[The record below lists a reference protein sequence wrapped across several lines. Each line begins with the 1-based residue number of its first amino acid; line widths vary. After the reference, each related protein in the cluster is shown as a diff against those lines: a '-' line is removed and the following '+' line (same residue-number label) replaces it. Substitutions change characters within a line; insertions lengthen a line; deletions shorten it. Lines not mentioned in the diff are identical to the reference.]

1 MAKGTDTG
9 IKRIILRI
17 VRENQ
22 DRFKDG
28 FGDIDKEAMTAFV
41 LDELERVD
49 PEFLE
54 MLEREGARQFIW
66 EAIREMHRGTRKGMK
81 AEIEEAIAEAM
92 QPRLPSFE
100 EVEKITLSVPVG
112 STDHRAKDL
121 PDCALWEVDATADDY
136 GKRGHALLQHGRFLE
151 NVSHYMNL
159 AGCGQ
164 TDTVRD
170 FYRKIAG

>member
-1 MAKGTDTG
+1 MAKGVDSG

-22 DRFKDG
+22 ERFKDG
-28 FGDIDKEAMTAFV
+28 LGDIDKEAMTAFV

-49 PEFLE
+49 PDFLE
-54 MLEREGARQFIW
+54 MLEREGARQFVW
-66 EAIREMHRGTRKGMK
+66 EAIREMHRKTRKDMV
-81 AEIEEAIAEAM
+81 AEIAEVVEEAT
-92 QPRLPSFE
+92 QPRLPSFA

-112 STDHRAKDL
+112 VANHSAKDL

-136 GKRGHALLQHGRFLE
+136 NKRGHSILQHGQFLE
-151 NVSHYMNL
+151 NLARLMKR
-159 AGCGQ
+159 AGCKR

-170 FYRKIAG
+170 FYEAVG